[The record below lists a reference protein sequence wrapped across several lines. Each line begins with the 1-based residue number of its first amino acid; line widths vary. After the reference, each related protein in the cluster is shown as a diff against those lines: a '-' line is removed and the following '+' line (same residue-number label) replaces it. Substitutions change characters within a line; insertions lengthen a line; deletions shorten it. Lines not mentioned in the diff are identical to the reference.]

1 MLFNTHLFFIGSIL
15 YWHMD
20 VYIAKLFKLLGS
32 SLQNTPS
39 IFLGTSNNL
48 QRRLVEVLT
57 KGKLVWVSPI
67 PVKLVNFFVS
77 YIIQSKC
84 NIQDWVFIEDDWIVW
99 EVISVDFLVPMRF
112 WIFFQIFS
120 QIFLPLS
127 LFLNSTFCKHKFPT
141 DLYQDL

>member
-1 MLFNTHLFFIGSIL
+1 
-15 YWHMD
+15 MD
-20 VYIAKLFKLLGS
+20 VYVAKLFKVLGS

-39 IFLGTSNNL
+39 IFLGTFNNL

-84 NIQDWVFIEDDWIVW
+84 NIQV
-99 EVISVDFLVPMRF
+99 
-112 WIFFQIFS
+112 
-120 QIFLPLS
+120 
-127 LFLNSTFCKHKFPT
+127 
-141 DLYQDL
+141 